1 MSGTSTHSGTHISTP
16 RNLFF
21 VMQIVICFRGAFPRI
36 LMPKVQSRRRRPN
49 KVEPFDTV
57 MADDEPEI
65 TNQETED
72 VVPGS
77 DKESG
82 ESNHAVFKR
91 HAGEWKKMKAQV
103 AQLKKQRKALT
114 KKQRDQKKKISQD
127 IKFLISCTR
136 DRHDNELRTLGIVAP
151 KRDDLMM
158 DDEDE

>member
-1 MSGTSTHSGTHISTP
+1 
-16 RNLFF
+16 
-21 VMQIVICFRGAFPRI
+21 
-36 LMPKVQSRRRRPN
+36 MPKVQSRRRRPN

-57 MADDEPEI
+57 MADEEPEI
-65 TNQETED
+65 TNKNTED

-77 DKESG
+77 DTEGG

-103 AQLKKQRKALT
+103 AQLKKQRKALN

-127 IKFLISCTR
+127 IKFLISSTR